1 MEVLTKH
8 SIIKKILIVLII
20 IVMLNNFI
28 MPNYVRASVAEDL
41 VGGFFYLLA
50 YLGDVA
56 IGIIQKLMIGTPEIR
71 DGDNFSIKYS
81 PGVIFSNTV
90 PILDINFI
98 SPNTEQLNV
107 ESGETETIFSEF
119 VPMETIFEEDYS
131 GQEERDQIINR
142 LRTQY
147 GFNGDPFRADRLE
160 GASTLIWE
168 WEYNNKS
175 YRFEDSSYSYDEGKE
190 NRCKLIQTNCVDIK
204 VEELLNSYGYYS
216 ADTSKI
222 SESNSMW
229 EWRTSSGTHYKLT
242 VRLAYDGADDSDKVV
257 ELIEYTLT
265 PVPSATS
272 KMQKN
277 IASWYIALRTIA
289 VVGLLSVLLYI
300 GIRIV
305 LSSASAQDK
314 AKYKNML
321 KDWAV
326 ALCILFVL
334 HYMMAFMLNMIGSL
348 NDIIK
353 GNILSSNVD
362 GTNSDKLMTT
372 IRKEIG
378 TDISDVTYDT
388 AGYTIMYLALVMLTA
403 IFTLQYLKRVIFMAF
418 LTMVAPMIALTYPL
432 DKIKDGKAQAFSY
445 WLREYI
451 FNCLIQPVHLL
462 LYAILIGNAIEFAT
476 SNMLYA
482 IVALAFLVP
491 AEKFVKEM
499 FGMKSQSP
507 TATLGAA
514 AGGAMIM
521 SMLNKI
527 KAKPPKEAGQ
537 SGGTGEEGSGNK
549 VRTKT
554 NTARTSNSEN
564 AGETN
569 GQSRGSGGEALD
581 NIGGNTGNNSTSSGT
596 TGGGTSGAS
605 GEYNIGRGLASAIA
619 PNGVKGIAGSIGKN
633 GARSVGGILTGAAT
647 GAIALAAKVAT
658 GDILEDPGKALTDI
672 GVTAGVGYAAGKNF
686 TGSTIAKAR
695 GTIEKF
701 AKGAVGEENYNNK
714 QFDKQFFKSSEYKQ
728 MQQDETLNSMYG
740 GAKGIKNATQE
751 FLNNGITDAADI
763 REALKNGVV
772 ADRYMAYKEAG
783 IDKAIQMGKISQS
796 ETLGGLNGD
805 ALKRRIILANAVK
818 STGLQGQEFVDFAKN
833 IGINDESEI
842 QKLAGQVKEL
852 LLIL

>member
-28 MPNYVRASVAEDL
+28 MPNYVCASVAEDL

-98 SPNTEQLNV
+98 SPNTEQVNV
-107 ESGETETIFSEF
+107 ESGETETIFSEQ
-119 VPMETIFEEDYS
+119 VPMEGTIFDEEYS
-131 GQEERDQIINR
+131 GEEEKDQIINR

-147 GFNGDPFRADRLE
+147 GFDKDPTKPDRVQ
-160 GASTLIWE
+160 GSSTLIWE

-175 YRFEDSSYSYDEGKE
+175 YRLENANIHNAANPHGKH
-190 NRCKLIQTNCVDIK
+190 RYKLIQTNYADTK

-242 VRLAYDGADDSDKVV
+242 ATPNGINKNVK
-257 ELIEYTLT
+257 LIEYTST
-265 PVPSATS
+265 SVPSATS

-277 IASWYIALRTIA
+277 IASWYVALRTIA
-289 VVGLLSVLLYI
+289 LVGLLSVLLYI

-348 NDIIK
+348 NNIIK

-372 IRKEIG
+372 IRQAIG

-537 SGGTGEEGSGNK
+537 SGGTGEEGRGNK

-581 NIGGNTGNNSTSSGT
+581 DI
-596 TGGGTSGAS
+596 GGGTSGAS
-605 GEYNIGRGLASAIA
+605 GGYNIGRGLASAIA
-619 PNGVKGIAGSIGKN
+619 PNGVKGILGSIGKN

-647 GAIALAAKVAT
+647 GTIALATKVAT

-695 GTIEKF
+695 GTIEKIE
-701 AKGAVGEENYNNK
+701 KIAVGEENYNNK

>member
-28 MPNYVRASVAEDL
+28 MPNYVCASVAEDL

-56 IGIIQKLMIGTPEIR
+56 IGIIQKLMIGTPDIR

-98 SPNTEQLNV
+98 SPNTEQVNV
-107 ESGETETIFSEF
+107 ESGETETIFSEQ
-119 VPMETIFEEDYS
+119 VPMEGTIFDEEYS
-131 GQEERDQIINR
+131 GEEEKDQIINR

-147 GFNGDPFRADRLE
+147 GFDKDPTKPDRVQ
-160 GASTLIWE
+160 GSSTLIWE

-175 YRFEDSSYSYDEGKE
+175 YRLENANIHNAANPHGKH
-190 NRCKLIQTNCVDIK
+190 RYKLIQTNYADTK

-242 VRLAYDGADDSDKVV
+242 ATPNGINKNVK
-257 ELIEYTLT
+257 LIEYTST
-265 PVPSATS
+265 SVPSATS

-277 IASWYIALRTIA
+277 IASWYVALRTIA
-289 VVGLLSVLLYI
+289 LVGLLSVLLYI

-348 NDIIK
+348 NNIIK

-372 IRKEIG
+372 IRQAIG

-537 SGGTGEEGSGNK
+537 SGGTGEEGRGNK

-581 NIGGNTGNNSTSSGT
+581 DI
-596 TGGGTSGAS
+596 GGGTSGAS
-605 GEYNIGRGLASAIA
+605 GGYNIGRGLASAIA

-647 GAIALAAKVAT
+647 GTIALATKVAT

-695 GTIEKF
+695 GTIEKIE
-701 AKGAVGEENYNNK
+701 KIAVGEENYNNK

>member
-28 MPNYVRASVAEDL
+28 MPNYVCASVAEDL

-98 SPNTEQLNV
+98 SPNTEQVNV
-107 ESGETETIFSEF
+107 ESGETETIFSEQ
-119 VPMETIFEEDYS
+119 VPMEGTIFDEEYS
-131 GQEERDQIINR
+131 GEEEKDQIINR

-147 GFNGDPFRADRLE
+147 GFDKDPTKPDRVQ
-160 GASTLIWE
+160 GSSTLIWE

-175 YRFEDSSYSYDEGKE
+175 YRLENANIHNAANPHGKH
-190 NRCKLIQTNCVDIK
+190 RYKLIQTNYADTK

-242 VRLAYDGADDSDKVV
+242 ATPNGINKNVK
-257 ELIEYTLT
+257 LIEYTST
-265 PVPSATS
+265 SVPSATS

-277 IASWYIALRTIA
+277 IASWYVALRTIA
-289 VVGLLSVLLYI
+289 LVGLLSVLLYI

-348 NDIIK
+348 NNIIK

-372 IRKEIG
+372 IRQAIG

-537 SGGTGEEGSGNK
+537 SGGTGEEGRGNK

-581 NIGGNTGNNSTSSGT
+581 DI
-596 TGGGTSGAS
+596 GGGTSGAS
-605 GEYNIGRGLASAIA
+605 GGYNIGRGLASAIA
-619 PNGVKGIAGSIGKN
+619 PNGVKGILGSIGKN

-647 GAIALAAKVAT
+647 GTIALATKVAT

-751 FLNNGITDAADI
+751 FLNNGITDAGDI
-763 REALKNGVV
+763 REALKNGVD
-772 ADRYMAYKEAG
+772 ADKYMEYKAAG
-783 IDKAIQMGKISQS
+783 IDKAIQMGKISQN

>member
-28 MPNYVRASVAEDL
+28 MPNYVCASVAEDL

-98 SPNTEQLNV
+98 SPNTEQVNV
-107 ESGETETIFSEF
+107 ESGETETIFSEQ
-119 VPMETIFEEDYS
+119 VPMEGTIFDEEYS
-131 GQEERDQIINR
+131 GEEEKDQIINR

-147 GFNGDPFRADRLE
+147 GFDKDPTKPDRVQ
-160 GASTLIWE
+160 GSSTLIWE

-175 YRFEDSSYSYDEGKE
+175 YRLENANIHNAANPHGKH
-190 NRCKLIQTNCVDIK
+190 RYKLIQTNYADTK

-242 VRLAYDGADDSDKVV
+242 ATPNGINKNVK
-257 ELIEYTLT
+257 LIEYTST
-265 PVPSATS
+265 SVPSATS

-277 IASWYIALRTIA
+277 IASWYVALRTIA
-289 VVGLLSVLLYI
+289 LVGLLSVLLYI

-348 NDIIK
+348 NNIIK

-372 IRKEIG
+372 IRQAIG

-537 SGGTGEEGSGNK
+537 SGGTGEEGRGNK

-581 NIGGNTGNNSTSSGT
+581 DI
-596 TGGGTSGAS
+596 GGGTSGAS
-605 GEYNIGRGLASAIA
+605 GGYNIGRGLASAIA
-619 PNGVKGIAGSIGKN
+619 PNGVKGILGSIGKN

-647 GAIALAAKVAT
+647 GTIALAAKVAT
-658 GDILEDPGKALTDI
+658 GDILEDPGKALTEI

-695 GTIEKF
+695 GTIEKIE
-701 AKGAVGEENYNNK
+701 KIAVGEENYNNK

>member
-28 MPNYVRASVAEDL
+28 MPNYVCASVAEDL

-50 YLGDVA
+50 YLGDVD

-98 SPNTEQLNV
+98 SPNTEQVNV
-107 ESGETETIFSEF
+107 ESGETETIFSEQ
-119 VPMETIFEEDYS
+119 VPMEGTIFDEEYS
-131 GQEERDQIINR
+131 GEEEKEQIINR

-147 GFNGDPFRADRLE
+147 GFDKDPTKPDRVQ
-160 GASTLIWE
+160 GSSTLIWE

-175 YRFEDSSYSYDEGKE
+175 YRLENANIHNAANPHGKH
-190 NRCKLIQTNCVDIK
+190 RYKLIQTNYADTK

-242 VRLAYDGADDSDKVV
+242 ATPNGINKNVK
-257 ELIEYTLT
+257 LIEYTST
-265 PVPSATS
+265 SVPSATS

-277 IASWYIALRTIA
+277 IASWYVALRTIA
-289 VVGLLSVLLYI
+289 LVGLLSVLLYI

-348 NDIIK
+348 NNIIK

-372 IRKEIG
+372 IRQAIG

-581 NIGGNTGNNSTSSGT
+581 DI
-596 TGGGTSGAS
+596 GGGTSGAS
-605 GEYNIGRGLASAIA
+605 GGYNIGRGLASAIA

-647 GAIALAAKVAT
+647 GTIALAAKVAT

>member
-28 MPNYVRASVAEDL
+28 MPNYVCASVAEDL

-98 SPNTEQLNV
+98 SPNTEQVNV
-107 ESGETETIFSEF
+107 ESGETETIFSEQ
-119 VPMETIFEEDYS
+119 VPMEGTIFDEEYS
-131 GQEERDQIINR
+131 GEEEKDQIINR

-147 GFNGDPFRADRLE
+147 GFDKDPTNPDRVQ
-160 GASTLIWE
+160 GSSTLIWE

-175 YRFEDSSYSYDEGKE
+175 YRLENANIHNAANPHGKH
-190 NRCKLIQTNCVDIK
+190 RYKLIQTNYADTK

-242 VRLAYDGADDSDKVV
+242 ATPNGINKNVK
-257 ELIEYTLT
+257 LIEYTST
-265 PVPSATS
+265 SVPSATS

-277 IASWYIALRTIA
+277 IASWYVALRTIA
-289 VVGLLSVLLYI
+289 LVGLLSVLLYI

-348 NDIIK
+348 NNIIK

-372 IRKEIG
+372 IRQAIG

-537 SGGTGEEGSGNK
+537 SGGTGEEGRGNK

-581 NIGGNTGNNSTSSGT
+581 DI
-596 TGGGTSGAS
+596 GGGTSGAS
-605 GEYNIGRGLASAIA
+605 GGYNIGRGLASAIA

-647 GAIALAAKVAT
+647 GTIALAAKVAT

>member
-28 MPNYVRASVAEDL
+28 MPNYVCAASVVEDL

-56 IGIIQKLMIGTPEIR
+56 IGIIQKLMIGTPDIR

-98 SPNTEQLNV
+98 SPNTEQVNV
-107 ESGETETIFSEF
+107 ESGDTETIFSEQ
-119 VPMETIFEEDYS
+119 VPMEGTIFDEEYS
-131 GQEERDQIINR
+131 GEEEKEQIINR

-147 GFNGDPFRADRLE
+147 GFDKDPTNPDRVQ
-160 GASTLIWE
+160 GSSTLIWE
-168 WEYNNKS
+168 WEYNNNS
-175 YRFEDSSYSYDEGKE
+175 YRLEDSHRYNPGTLPGVH
-190 NRCKLIQTNCVDIK
+190 RCKLIQTNYADTK

-216 ADTSKI
+216 VDTSKI

-242 VRLAYDGADDSDKVV
+242 ATPNGIYKNVK
-257 ELIEYTLT
+257 LIEYTST
-265 PVPSATS
+265 SVPSATS

-277 IASWYIALRTIA
+277 IASWYVALRTIA
-289 VVGLLSVLLYI
+289 LVGLLSVLLYI

-537 SGGTGEEGSGNK
+537 SGGTGEEGRGNK

-596 TGGGTSGAS
+596 TGGTSGAS
-605 GEYNIGRGLASAIA
+605 GGYNIGRGLASAIA
-619 PNGVKGIAGSIGKN
+619 PNGVKGILGSIGKN

-647 GAIALAAKVAT
+647 GTIALATKVAT

-751 FLNNGITDAADI
+751 FLNNGITDAGDI
-763 REALKNGVV
+763 REALKNGVD
-772 ADRYMAYKEAG
+772 ADKYMEYKAAG
-783 IDKAIQMGKISQS
+783 IDKAIQMGKISQN

>member
-28 MPNYVRASVAEDL
+28 MPNYVCASVAEDL

-98 SPNTEQLNV
+98 SPNTEQVNV
-107 ESGETETIFSEF
+107 ESGETETIFSEQ
-119 VPMETIFEEDYS
+119 VPMEGTIFDEEYS
-131 GQEERDQIINR
+131 GEEEKDQIINR

-147 GFNGDPFRADRLE
+147 GFDKDPTKPDRVQ
-160 GASTLIWE
+160 GSSTLIWE

-175 YRFEDSSYSYDEGKE
+175 YRLENANIHNAANPHGKH
-190 NRCKLIQTNCVDIK
+190 RYKLIQTNYADTK

-242 VRLAYDGADDSDKVV
+242 ATPNGINKNVK
-257 ELIEYTLT
+257 LIEYTST
-265 PVPSATS
+265 SVPSATS

-277 IASWYIALRTIA
+277 IASWYVALRTIA
-289 VVGLLSVLLYI
+289 LVGLLSVLLYI

-348 NDIIK
+348 NNIIK

-372 IRKEIG
+372 IRQAIG

-537 SGGTGEEGSGNK
+537 SGGTGEEGRGNK

-581 NIGGNTGNNSTSSGT
+581 DI
-596 TGGGTSGAS
+596 GGGTSGAS
-605 GEYNIGRGLASAIA
+605 GGYNIGRGLASAIA

-647 GAIALAAKVAT
+647 GTIALAAKVAT

>member
-28 MPNYVRASVAEDL
+28 MPNYVCASVAEDL

-98 SPNTEQLNV
+98 SPNTEQVNV
-107 ESGETETIFSEF
+107 ESGETETIFSEQ
-119 VPMETIFEEDYS
+119 VPMEGTIFDEEYS
-131 GQEERDQIINR
+131 GEEEKDQIINR

-147 GFNGDPFRADRLE
+147 GFDKDPTKPDRVQ
-160 GASTLIWE
+160 GSSTLIWE

-175 YRFEDSSYSYDEGKE
+175 YRLENANIHNAANPHGKH
-190 NRCKLIQTNCVDIK
+190 RYKLIQTNYADTK

-242 VRLAYDGADDSDKVV
+242 ATPNGINKNVK
-257 ELIEYTLT
+257 LIEYTST
-265 PVPSATS
+265 SVPSATS

-277 IASWYIALRTIA
+277 IASWYVALRTIA
-289 VVGLLSVLLYI
+289 LVGLLSVLLYI

-348 NDIIK
+348 NNIIK

-372 IRKEIG
+372 IRQAIG

-537 SGGTGEEGSGNK
+537 SGGTGEEGRGNK

-581 NIGGNTGNNSTSSGT
+581 DI
-596 TGGGTSGAS
+596 GGGTSGAS
-605 GEYNIGRGLASAIA
+605 GGYNIGRGLASAIA
-619 PNGVKGIAGSIGKN
+619 PNGVKGILGSIGKN

-647 GAIALAAKVAT
+647 GTIALAAKVAT
-658 GDILEDPGKALTDI
+658 GDILEDPGKALTEI

>member
-28 MPNYVRASVAEDL
+28 MPNYVCASVAEDL

-98 SPNTEQLNV
+98 SPNTEQVNV
-107 ESGETETIFSEF
+107 ESGETETIFSEQ
-119 VPMETIFEEDYS
+119 VPMEGTIFDEEYS
-131 GQEERDQIINR
+131 GEEEKDQIINR

-147 GFNGDPFRADRLE
+147 GFDKDPTKPDRVQ
-160 GASTLIWE
+160 GSSTLIWE

-175 YRFEDSSYSYDEGKE
+175 YRLENANIHNAANPHGKH
-190 NRCKLIQTNCVDIK
+190 RYKLIQTNYADTK

-242 VRLAYDGADDSDKVV
+242 ATPNGINKNVK
-257 ELIEYTLT
+257 LIEYTST
-265 PVPSATS
+265 SVPSATS

-277 IASWYIALRTIA
+277 IASWYVALRTIA
-289 VVGLLSVLLYI
+289 LVGLLSVLLYI

-348 NDIIK
+348 NNIIK

-372 IRKEIG
+372 IRQAIG

-537 SGGTGEEGSGNK
+537 SGGTGEEGRGNK

-581 NIGGNTGNNSTSSGT
+581 DI
-596 TGGGTSGAS
+596 GGGTSGAS
-605 GEYNIGRGLASAIA
+605 GGYNIGRGLASAIA

-647 GAIALAAKVAT
+647 GTIALAAKVAT
-658 GDILEDPGKALTDI
+658 GDILEDPGKALTEI

-695 GTIEKF
+695 GTIEKIE
-701 AKGAVGEENYNNK
+701 KIAVGEENYNNK

>member
-1 MEVLTKH
+1 MRVLIKDTK
-8 SIIKKILIVLII
+8 IKKIIIVIITIVL
-20 IVMLNNFI
+20 LSNFI
-28 MPNYVRASVAEDL
+28 MPNYVCAISTKDIGKRV

-50 YLGDVA
+50 YVGD
-56 IGIIQKLMIGTPEIR
+56 GLIILMQKIMVGTNEIK
-71 DGDNFSIKYS
+71 DGDEFAIKYS
-81 PGVIFSNTV
+81 PGVIFSNKV
-90 PILDINFI
+90 PALDINFI
-98 SPNTEQLNV
+98 GADENSNIHIEGTVPNITSEDDLINWIDSLEQLSASDFELYFEFEGNPKDEDTEYWSNCGFGRPGYFPSLGSPYIVAYRSSGDSYWSRLSHLIPHSEGDIYSCKTMYMWSYNGYLYMWCEFPDSTNTFVTNRIHRAPINQIV
-107 ESGETETIFSEF
+107 ES
-119 VPMETIFEEDYS
+119 
-131 GQEERDQIINR
+131 
-142 LRTQY
+142 
-147 GFNGDPFRADRLE
+147 ADLE
-160 GASTLIWE
+160 STA
-168 WEYNNKS
+168 YAM
-175 YRFEDSSYSYDEGKE
+175 KE
-190 NRCKLIQTNCVDIK
+190 
-204 VEELLNSYGYYS
+204 
-216 ADTSKI
+216 
-222 SESNSMW
+222 
-229 EWRTSSGTHYKLT
+229 
-242 VRLAYDGADDSDKVV
+242 
-257 ELIEYTLT
+257 
-265 PVPSATS
+265 
-272 KMQKN
+272 N
-277 IASWYIALRTIA
+277 IASWYVALRTIA
-289 VVGLLSVLLYI
+289 LVGLLSVLLYI
-300 GIRIV
+300 GIRII
-305 LSSASAQDK
+305 LKSTSAQDK

-321 KDWAV
+321 KDWVV

-537 SGGTGEEGSGNK
+537 SGGTGEEGRGNK

-596 TGGGTSGAS
+596 TGGTSGAS
-605 GEYNIGRGLASAIA
+605 GGYNIGRGLASAIA
-619 PNGVKGIAGSIGKN
+619 PNGVKGTLGSIGKN
-633 GARSVGGILTGAAT
+633 SARSVGGILTGAAT
-647 GAIALAAKVAT
+647 GTIALATKVAT

-695 GTIEKF
+695 GTIEKIE
-701 AKGAVGEENYNNK
+701 KVVVGEENYNNK

-728 MQQDETLNSMYG
+728 IEQDSTILRLFNGDKTE
-740 GAKGIKNATQE
+740 IKEATQQ
-751 FLNNGITDAADI
+751 FLNEAITDATEI
-763 REALKNGVV
+763 RKSLQQNISAERYVELK
-772 ADRYMAYKEAG
+772 KAG
-783 IDKAIQMGKISQS
+783 IDNAKKMSKIQTSRQLRNLRGS
-796 ETLGGLNGD
+796 
-805 ALKRRIILANAVK
+805 ALKQRIILADSVK
-818 STGLQGQEFVDFAKN
+818 KTGLQGENFIRFAKN
-833 IGINDESEI
+833 IGIENEEEI
-842 QKLAGQVKEL
+842 AKLQAQIGEL

>member
-28 MPNYVRASVAEDL
+28 MPNYVCASVAEDL

-98 SPNTEQLNV
+98 SPNTEQVNV
-107 ESGETETIFSEF
+107 ESGETETIFSEQ
-119 VPMETIFEEDYS
+119 VPMEGTIFDEEYS
-131 GQEERDQIINR
+131 GEEEKDQIINR

-147 GFNGDPFRADRLE
+147 GFDKDPTKPDRVQ
-160 GASTLIWE
+160 GSSTLIWE

-175 YRFEDSSYSYDEGKE
+175 YRLENANIHNAANPHGKH
-190 NRCKLIQTNCVDIK
+190 RYKLIQTNYADTK

-242 VRLAYDGADDSDKVV
+242 ATPNGINKNVK
-257 ELIEYTLT
+257 LIEYTST
-265 PVPSATS
+265 SVPSATS

-277 IASWYIALRTIA
+277 IASWYVALRTIA
-289 VVGLLSVLLYI
+289 LVGLLSVLLYI

-348 NDIIK
+348 NNIIK

-372 IRKEIG
+372 IRQAIG

-537 SGGTGEEGSGNK
+537 SGGTGEEGRGNK

-581 NIGGNTGNNSTSSGT
+581 DI
-596 TGGGTSGAS
+596 GGGTSGAS
-605 GEYNIGRGLASAIA
+605 GGYNIGRGLASAIA
-619 PNGVKGIAGSIGKN
+619 PNGVKGILGSIGKN

-647 GAIALAAKVAT
+647 GTIALAAKVAT

-695 GTIEKF
+695 GTIEKIE
-701 AKGAVGEENYNNK
+701 KIAVGEENYNNK

>member
-28 MPNYVRASVAEDL
+28 MPNYVCASVAEDL

-98 SPNTEQLNV
+98 SPNTEQVNV
-107 ESGETETIFSEF
+107 ESGETETIFSEQ
-119 VPMETIFEEDYS
+119 VPMEGTIFDEEYS
-131 GQEERDQIINR
+131 GEEEKDQIINR

-147 GFNGDPFRADRLE
+147 GFDKDPTKPDRVQ
-160 GASTLIWE
+160 GSSTLIWE

-175 YRFEDSSYSYDEGKE
+175 YRLENANIHNAANPHGKH
-190 NRCKLIQTNCVDIK
+190 RYKLIQTNYADTK

-242 VRLAYDGADDSDKVV
+242 ATPNGINKNVK
-257 ELIEYTLT
+257 LIEYTST
-265 PVPSATS
+265 SVPSATS

-277 IASWYIALRTIA
+277 IASWYVALRTIA
-289 VVGLLSVLLYI
+289 LVGLLSVLLYI

-348 NDIIK
+348 NNIIK

-372 IRKEIG
+372 IRQAIG

-537 SGGTGEEGSGNK
+537 SGGTGEEGRGNK

-581 NIGGNTGNNSTSSGT
+581 DI
-596 TGGGTSGAS
+596 GGGTSGAS
-605 GEYNIGRGLASAIA
+605 GGYNIGRGLASAIA

-647 GAIALAAKVAT
+647 GTIALAAKVAT
-658 GDILEDPGKALTDI
+658 GDILEDPGKALTEI

>member
-1 MEVLTKH
+1 MRVLIKDTK
-8 SIIKKILIVLII
+8 IKKIIIVIITIVL
-20 IVMLNNFI
+20 LSNFI
-28 MPNYVRASVAEDL
+28 MPNYVCAISAEDIGKRV

-50 YLGDVA
+50 YVGDA
-56 IGIIQKLMIGTPEIR
+56 FIKLMQKIMVGTNEIK
-71 DGDNFSIKYS
+71 DGDEFAIKYS

-90 PILDINFI
+90 PALDINFI
-98 SPNTEQLNV
+98 GADENSNIHIEGTAPNITSEDDLINWIDSLEQLSASDFELYFEFEGNPKDEDTEYWSNCGFGRPGYFPSLGSPYIVAYRSSGDSYWSILSHLIPHSEGDIYSCKTMYMWSYNGYLYMWCEFPDYTNTFVTNRIHRAAINQIV
-107 ESGETETIFSEF
+107 EST
-119 VPMETIFEEDYS
+119 D
-131 GQEERDQIINR
+131 
-142 LRTQY
+142 
-147 GFNGDPFRADRLE
+147 LE
-160 GASTLIWE
+160 STA
-168 WEYNNKS
+168 YAM
-175 YRFEDSSYSYDEGKE
+175 KE
-190 NRCKLIQTNCVDIK
+190 
-204 VEELLNSYGYYS
+204 
-216 ADTSKI
+216 
-222 SESNSMW
+222 
-229 EWRTSSGTHYKLT
+229 
-242 VRLAYDGADDSDKVV
+242 
-257 ELIEYTLT
+257 
-265 PVPSATS
+265 
-272 KMQKN
+272 N
-277 IASWYIALRTIA
+277 IASWYVALRTIA
-289 VVGLLSVLLYI
+289 LVGLLSVLLYI

-418 LTMVAPMIALTYPL
+418 LTMIAPMIALTYPL

-445 WLREYI
+445 WVKEYI

-462 LYAILIGNAIEFAT
+462 LYTILISNAIDLAT
-476 SNMLYA
+476 SNWLYA
-482 IVALAFLVP
+482 IVSLAFLVP

-596 TGGGTSGAS
+596 TGGTSGAS
-605 GEYNIGRGLASAIA
+605 GGYNIGRGLASAIA
-619 PNGVKGIAGSIGKN
+619 PNGVKGTLGSIGKN

-647 GAIALAAKVAT
+647 GTIALATKVAT

-728 MQQDETLNSMYG
+728 IEQDSTILRLFNGDKTE
-740 GAKGIKNATQE
+740 IKEATQQ
-751 FLNNGITDAADI
+751 FLNEAITDATEI
-763 REALKNGVV
+763 RKSLQQNISAERYVELK
-772 ADRYMAYKEAG
+772 KAG
-783 IDKAIQMGKISQS
+783 IDNAKKMSKIQTSRQLRNLRGS
-796 ETLGGLNGD
+796 
-805 ALKRRIILANAVK
+805 ALKQRIILADSVK
-818 STGLQGQEFVDFAKN
+818 KTGLQGENFIRFAKN
-833 IGINDESEI
+833 IGIENEEEI
-842 QKLAGQVKEL
+842 AKLQAQIGEL

>member
-28 MPNYVRASVAEDL
+28 MPNYVCASVAEDL

-98 SPNTEQLNV
+98 SPNTEQVNV
-107 ESGETETIFSEF
+107 ESGETETIFSEQ
-119 VPMETIFEEDYS
+119 VPMEGTIFDEEYS
-131 GQEERDQIINR
+131 GEEEKDQIINR

-147 GFNGDPFRADRLE
+147 GFDKDPTKPDRVQ
-160 GASTLIWE
+160 GSSTLIWE

-175 YRFEDSSYSYDEGKE
+175 YRLENANIHNAANPHGKH
-190 NRCKLIQTNCVDIK
+190 RYKLIQTNYADTK

-242 VRLAYDGADDSDKVV
+242 ATPNGINKNVK
-257 ELIEYTLT
+257 LIEYTST
-265 PVPSATS
+265 SVPSATS

-277 IASWYIALRTIA
+277 IASWYVALRTIA
-289 VVGLLSVLLYI
+289 LVGLLSVLLYI

-348 NDIIK
+348 NNIIK

-372 IRKEIG
+372 IRQAIG

-537 SGGTGEEGSGNK
+537 SGGTGEEGRGNK

-581 NIGGNTGNNSTSSGT
+581 DI
-596 TGGGTSGAS
+596 GGGTSGAS
-605 GEYNIGRGLASAIA
+605 GGYNIGRGLASAIA

-647 GAIALAAKVAT
+647 GTIALATKVAT

-695 GTIEKF
+695 GTIEKIE
-701 AKGAVGEENYNNK
+701 KIAVGEENYNNK

>member
-28 MPNYVRASVAEDL
+28 MPNYVCASVAEDL

-98 SPNTEQLNV
+98 SPNTEQVNV
-107 ESGETETIFSEF
+107 ESGETETIFSEQ
-119 VPMETIFEEDYS
+119 VPMEGTIFDEEYS
-131 GQEERDQIINR
+131 GEEEKDQIINR

-147 GFNGDPFRADRLE
+147 GFDKDPTKPDRVQ
-160 GASTLIWE
+160 GSSTLIWE

-175 YRFEDSSYSYDEGKE
+175 YRLENANIHNAANPHGKH
-190 NRCKLIQTNCVDIK
+190 RYKLIQTNYADTK

-242 VRLAYDGADDSDKVV
+242 ATPNGINKNVK
-257 ELIEYTLT
+257 LIEYTST
-265 PVPSATS
+265 SVPSATS

-277 IASWYIALRTIA
+277 IASWYVALRTIA
-289 VVGLLSVLLYI
+289 LVGLLSVLLYI

-348 NDIIK
+348 NNIIK

-372 IRKEIG
+372 IRQAIG

-537 SGGTGEEGSGNK
+537 SGGTGEEGRGNK

-581 NIGGNTGNNSTSSGT
+581 DI
-596 TGGGTSGAS
+596 GGGTSGAS
-605 GEYNIGRGLASAIA
+605 GGYNIGRGLASAIA

-647 GAIALAAKVAT
+647 GTIALATKVAT